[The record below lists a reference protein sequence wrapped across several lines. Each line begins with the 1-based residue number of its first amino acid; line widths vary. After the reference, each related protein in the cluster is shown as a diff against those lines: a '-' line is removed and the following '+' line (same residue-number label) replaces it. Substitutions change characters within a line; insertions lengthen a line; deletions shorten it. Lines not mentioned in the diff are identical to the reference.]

1 MPSTEMQNPLL
12 SEWAGA
18 LELPP
23 FEAIRP
29 DHFRPAFDRALA
41 DHRAEID
48 AIAEN
53 PAPPDFENTIA
64 ALERSGR
71 RLERV
76 AGVFFVLAGADT
88 SDEIEAIERD
98 ISPLLARHNN
108 ALYLNR
114 ALYSRIADLYDRRD
128 TLSLDAEQARVL
140 ERYHTRFVRSGAA
153 LDKKAQDRLAAINE
167 RLASVGTQFGQN
179 VLADEKSFVMV
190 LEESD
195 LAGLPDFARVAAR
208 AAADER
214 GHPGKYVITLA
225 RSSIETFL
233 QFSARRD
240 LREKAFQAWIS
251 RGENGGATDN
261 RALIAEMVALRAER
275 AKLLGFANFADYRL
289 DDQMAK
295 TPQAARQ
302 LLDEVWGRALTKAAV
317 ERDALQA
324 MIAEEGGNFAL
335 APHDWRYYTEKLR
348 KARYDLDEAEIKPY
362 FQLDKMIEAA
372 FETARRLFGLSF
384 KRVDAALYHPDAR
397 AWNVTDAQ
405 GRHVALFIGDYFARP
420 SKHSG
425 AWMTSLRDQEKLTGN
440 IRPIVLNICNFS
452 KPAAGEPALLSFDD
466 ARTLFH
472 EFGHALHGMLSD
484 VTYPLIAGTAVP
496 SDFVELPSQL
506 YEHWLEVPEILQK
519 YALHASTGEPMPK
532 ALLDRLLATR
542 TFNQGF
548 ATIEYTACA
557 LVDLDLHSLPDATA
571 LDVAAFERKDLE
583 RIAMPPEIVMRH
595 RLPHFQHLFSGG
607 GYAAG
612 YYSYM
617 WSEVL
622 DADAF
627 AAFEETGNAFDPA
640 TAKRLRDYVYSAGNR
655 RDPADAYKAFR
666 GRLPT
671 VDALLKKRGLVEV
684 HGAVFNRLAGGCLL
698 KTGKPNDLAQCGP
711 SPRCCGRAACGRR
724 RGRARDP
731 CRRRQCHRSDARN
744 GCVHRGGLSAH
755 EPHWRRR
762 FLAGPGAVR
771 PRAGADG
778 RRSGRRQGDT
788 AALS

>member
-1 MPSTEMQNPLL
+1 MQNPLL

-29 DHFRPAFDRALA
+29 GHFRPAFNRALA

-48 AIAEN
+48 IIAEN
-53 PAPPDFENTIA
+53 PTPADFENTIA

-71 RLERV
+71 ALERV
-76 AGVFFVLAGADT
+76 ASVFFVLAGADT

-128 TLSLDAEQARVL
+128 TLALNAEQARVL

-153 LDKKAQDRLAAINE
+153 LEKKAQDRLAAINE

-179 VLADEKSFVMV
+179 VLSDEKSFVMV

-195 LAGLPDFARVAAR
+195 LAGLPDFAR
-208 AAADER
+208 AAAQAAAEER
-214 GHPGKYVITLA
+214 GHSGKYVITLA
-225 RSSIETFL
+225 RSSVETFL

-240 LREKAFQAWIS
+240 LREKAFQAWIA

-261 RALIAEMVALRAER
+261 RGLIAEMVALRAER
-275 AKLLGFANFADYRL
+275 ARLLGFANFADYRL

-295 TPQAARQ
+295 TPQAVRE
-302 LLDEVWGRALTKAAV
+302 LLDEVWGRALTKAAA

-348 KARYDLDEAEIKPY
+348 KARYDLDETEIKPH
-362 FQLDKMIEAA
+362 FQLENMIEAA

-384 KRVDAALYHPDAR
+384 DRVDAALYHPDAR

-425 AWMTSLRDQEKLTGN
+425 AWMTSLRDQEKITGN
-440 IRPIVLNICNFS
+440 VRPIVLNVCNFS
-452 KPAAGEPALLSFDD
+452 KPASGEAALLSFDD

-519 YALHASTGEPMPK
+519 YALHAGTGEPLPK

-557 LVDLDLHSLPDATA
+557 LVDLDLHSLPNAAA

-666 GRLPT
+666 GRLPSI
-671 VDALLKKRGLVEV
+671 DALLKKRGL
-684 HGAVFNRLAGGCLL
+684 G
-698 KTGKPNDLAQCGP
+698 
-711 SPRCCGRAACGRR
+711 
-724 RGRARDP
+724 
-731 CRRRQCHRSDARN
+731 DA
-744 GCVHRGGLSAH
+744 
-755 EPHWRRR
+755 
-762 FLAGPGAVR
+762 
-771 PRAGADG
+771 
-778 RRSGRRQGDT
+778 T
-788 AALS
+788 ASSR

>member
-1 MPSTEMQNPLL
+1 MKQTELQNPLL
-12 SEWAGA
+12 SKWAGA

-23 FEAIRP
+23 FEAIKP
-29 DHFRPAFDRALA
+29 DYFRPAFDRALA
-41 DHRAEID
+41 DHRIEID

-53 PAPPDFENTIA
+53 PASPDFENTIA

-71 RLERV
+71 TLERV
-76 AGVFFVLAGADT
+76 ASVFFVLAGADT

-140 ERYHTRFVRSGAA
+140 ERYHSRFVRSGAA
-153 LDKKAQDRLAAINE
+153 LDKKAQDRLAAVNE
-167 RLASVGTQFGQN
+167 RMAALGTQFGQN
-179 VLADEKSFVMV
+179 VLADEKSFTMV
-190 LEESD
+190 LEEGD
-195 LAGLPDFARVAAR
+195 LAGLPDFARAAAR

-214 GHPGKYVITLA
+214 GHPGKYAITLA

-233 QFSARRD
+233 QFSSRRE
-240 LREKAFQAWIS
+240 LREKAFKAWIL

-261 RALIAEMVALRAER
+261 RGLIAEMVALRAER
-275 AKLLGFANFADYRL
+275 ARLLGFANFADYRL

-295 TPQAARQ
+295 TPEAVRK

-348 KARYDLDEAEIKPY
+348 QARYDLDEAEIKPY
-362 FQLDKMIEAA
+362 FQLEKIIEAA

-384 KRVDAALYHPDAR
+384 KRVDGALYHPDAR
-397 AWNVTDAQ
+397 AWNVTDTQ
-405 GRHVALFIGDYFARP
+405 GRHVALFIGDYFARS

-506 YEHWLEVPEILQK
+506 YEHWLEVPEVLQK
-519 YALHASTGEPMPK
+519 HAFHASTGEPMPK

-548 ATIEYTACA
+548 ATVEYTACA
-557 LVDLDLHSLPDATA
+557 LVDLDLHSLPDAKV
-571 LDVAAFERKDLE
+571 LDVTEFERKDLE

-640 TAKRLRDYVYSAGNR
+640 TAKRLRDYIYSAGNR

-671 VDALLKKRGLVEV
+671 VDALLKKRGL
-684 HGAVFNRLAGGCLL
+684 ADAS
-698 KTGKPNDLAQCGP
+698 T
-711 SPRCCGRAACGRR
+711 S
-724 RGRARDP
+724 AR
-731 CRRRQCHRSDARN
+731 
-744 GCVHRGGLSAH
+744 
-755 EPHWRRR
+755 
-762 FLAGPGAVR
+762 
-771 PRAGADG
+771 
-778 RRSGRRQGDT
+778 
-788 AALS
+788 

>member
-1 MPSTEMQNPLL
+1 
-12 SEWAGA
+12 
-18 LELPP
+18 
-23 FEAIRP
+23 
-29 DHFRPAFDRALA
+29 
-41 DHRAEID
+41 
-48 AIAEN
+48 
-53 PAPPDFENTIA
+53 
-64 ALERSGR
+64 
-71 RLERV
+71 V
-76 AGVFFVLAGADT
+76 ASVFFVLAGADT
-88 SDEIEAIERD
+88 SDDIEAIERD

-114 ALYSRIADLYDRRD
+114 ALYARIADLYARREA
-128 TLSLDAEQARVL
+128 LSLDTEQARVL

-153 LDKKAQDRLAAINE
+153 LQQAAQDRLAAINE
-167 RLASVGTQFGQN
+167 RLATLGTQFGQN
-179 VLADEKSFVMV
+179 VLSDEKSFVMV
-190 LEESD
+190 LAEDD
-195 LAGLPDFARVAAR
+195 LAGLPDFARAAAR
-208 AAADER
+208 AAADQR
-214 GHPGKYVITLA
+214 GHPGKYAITLA

-233 QFSARRD
+233 QFSSRRD

-295 TPQAARQ
+295 TPQAVRK
-302 LLDEVWGRALTKAAV
+302 LLDDVWSRALTKAAV

-335 APHDWRYYTEKLR
+335 APHDWRYYAEKLR

-362 FQLDKMIEAA
+362 FQLEKMIEAA
-372 FETARRLFGLSF
+372 FAAAHRLFGLSF
-384 KRVDAALYHPDAR
+384 GPVDALLYHRDAR
-397 AWNVTDAQ
+397 AWNVTDAA
-405 GRHVALFIGDYFARP
+405 GNHVALFIGDYFARP

-425 AWMTSLRDQEKLTGN
+425 AWMTSLRDQEKLVRD

-452 KPAAGEPALLSFDD
+452 KPAEGQPALLSFDD

-484 VTYPLIAGTAVP
+484 VTYPLLAGTAVP

-506 YEHWLEVPEILQK
+506 YEHWLEVPEILQE
-519 YALHASTGEPMPK
+519 YAVHARTREAMPK
-532 ALLDRLLATR
+532 GLLDRLLATR

-548 ATIEYTACA
+548 ATVEYTACA
-557 LVDLDLHSLPDATA
+557 LVDLELHSLPEAA
-571 LDVAAFERKDLE
+571 SVDVAAFERKHLE

-671 VDALLKKRGLVEV
+671 VDALLKKRGLV
-684 HGAVFNRLAGGCLL
+684 
-698 KTGKPNDLAQCGP
+698 
-711 SPRCCGRAACGRR
+711 
-724 RGRARDP
+724 
-731 CRRRQCHRSDARN
+731 DA
-744 GCVHRGGLSAH
+744 SI
-755 EPHWRRR
+755 
-762 FLAGPGAVR
+762 
-771 PRAGADG
+771 
-778 RRSGRRQGDT
+778 
-788 AALS
+788 